1 MGHFTFEKHP
11 KIQLCQSI
19 GSLSHES
26 PIDRSIDLGFVQ
38 KGKEVREAT
47 PEK

>member
-1 MGHFTFEKHP
+1 MDHFAFEIRS